1 MRLFQKLLSHSLRSL
16 LQKISPSI
24 PSKTSG
30 TTTEN
35 SHPLNPDAQA
45 LWDDLIT
52 TASHLRD
59 ASSVMPTLL
68 FFASAPHH
76 YVPKFRLLA
85 RHWLNSPVLCMRFER
100 LRRTTPDPASF
111 STEHLERLDE
121 LLGRIEFGGKRLTP
135 MQKHFLRQQAMKLQ
149 LADKDVLTAFSS
161 IGLYRRHGQLRLHQ
175 QPKWVRAITTPLR
188 YACMAAIMAF
198 VGLAVAA
205 IWNGRG
211 VLSSIVMPAYFSLY
225 LVWLWHVLHQLG
237 TQWQHGQRI
246 RSLLQIQR
254 VLG

>member
-1 MRLFQKLLSHSLRSL
+1 
-16 LQKISPSI
+16 
-24 PSKTSG
+24 
-30 TTTEN
+30 
-35 SHPLNPDAQA
+35 
-45 LWDDLIT
+45 
-52 TASHLRD
+52 
-59 ASSVMPTLL
+59 
-68 FFASAPHH
+68 
-76 YVPKFRLLA
+76 
-85 RHWLNSPVLCMRFER
+85 MRFER